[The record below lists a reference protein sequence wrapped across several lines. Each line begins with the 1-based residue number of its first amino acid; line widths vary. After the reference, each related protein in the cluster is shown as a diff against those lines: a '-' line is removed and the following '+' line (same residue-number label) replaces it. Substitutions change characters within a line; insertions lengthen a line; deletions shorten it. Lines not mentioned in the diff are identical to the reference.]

1 MFHNL
6 FSIVLFIQISQSVIV
21 LAITIVS
28 MIVGEFNVTILVGKI
43 FYVGILLSEIGLF
56 CYLGDQVCDEVMQ
69 ITNI

>member
-69 ITNI
+69 ISNI

>member
-21 LAITIVS
+21 LAISIVS

>member
-21 LAITIVS
+21 LAISIVS

-69 ITNI
+69 ISNI